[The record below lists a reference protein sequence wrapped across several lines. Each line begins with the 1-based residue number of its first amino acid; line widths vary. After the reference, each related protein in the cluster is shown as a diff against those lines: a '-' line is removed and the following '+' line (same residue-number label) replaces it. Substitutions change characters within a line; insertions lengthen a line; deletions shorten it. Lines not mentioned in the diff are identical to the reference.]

1 MNEENANSISRRP
14 YPSLGQSF
22 GLMGILIVITILI
35 SFALMPFSE
44 GKAAIPQ
51 EWIMFFNYCIPFGLI
66 WIIAR
71 KEGGNI
77 GYNVKFP
84 GVYLVLLAIVFTL
97 SFGILLDPVVD
108 LIPMPDVIREAFEKM
123 ISDHF
128 LSFLTIA
135 IAAPVLEELIFRG
148 VILHGLL
155 QRYSPAKAIFWSSFL
170 FGAAHLNPW
179 QFIPAFLIG
188 LALAWIYMKTRSLFI
203 CIFIHLVNNTT
214 SYFLTLKYKDVAL
227 SLRDLVQDDTVYY
240 TVYIGAAFLFLI
252 TAWLGLKIIRQ
263 QYAVE
268 NWRVTEKTDEGETPI
283 SS

>member
-1 MNEENANSISRRP
+1 MKEETDAQPKRRV

-22 GLMGILIVITILI
+22 GLLGILIVITILT
-35 SFALMPFSE
+35 SFALMPLSE
-44 GKAAIPQ
+44 GKPGIPL
-51 EWIMFFNYCIPFGLI
+51 EWITFFGYCIPFGLI
-66 WIIAR
+66 WFIAR
-71 KEGGNI
+71 REGGNI
-77 GYNVKFP
+77 DYNIQFP
-84 GVYLVLLAIVFTL
+84 GVFLILLAVVFTL
-97 SFGILLDPVVD
+97 SFGTLLDPVVD

-135 IAAPVLEELIFRG
+135 VAAPVLEELIFRG

-155 QRYSPAKAIFWSSFL
+155 QRYSPVKAIFWSSFL

-188 LALAWIYMKTRSLFI
+188 LALAWIYMKTRSLFL
-203 CIFIHLVNNTT
+203 CIFIHLVNNAT

-227 SLRDLVQDDTVYY
+227 SLRDLIQDDAVYFTVYA
-240 TVYIGAAFLFLI
+240 GAVILFLVS
-252 TAWLGLKIIRQ
+252 AWLGLKVIQ
-263 QYAVE
+263 QQRPE
-268 NWRVTEKTDEGETPI
+268 DNWRFSEKSEENELPG